1 MMNDLITSFII
12 QSKECRLSGIGRFKT
27 AKIFARTDIANKQ
40 IIPPFIEYSFTPR
53 EEKISDGLINYVAAK
68 KDISVLAAQNM
79 IKAWS
84 NNTLDRLKNGEEI
97 FLPSLGSLK
106 KNESG
111 SIFFIQK
118 KDVVFYEPVPAERVI
133 HKNSEHAVLVGD
145 KETTSSAMNQLL
157 NEEVIVKNNKWKV
170 AASVLLALG
179 LLLLFFYFYQ
189 HSLSFSAIG
198 NQTHVVPSE
207 PPATYTPQ

>member
-12 QSKECRLSGIGRFKT
+12 QSKDCRLPGIGRFRT
-27 AKIFARTDIANKQ
+27 AKIFARTDIVNKQ

-68 KDISVLAAQNM
+68 KDISVLAAQKM

-84 NNTLDRLKNGEEI
+84 SHTLNRLKNGEEV
-97 FLPSLGSLK
+97 FLTSLGSLK

-111 SIFFIQK
+111 SIFFTEK

-133 HKNSEHAVLVGD
+133 RKYSEHAVLVGD

-157 NEEVIVKNNKWKV
+157 NEEVIVKRNNWKV

-189 HSLSFSAIG
+189 HSFSFSAIG
-198 NQTHVVPSE
+198 NQTQVAPGQ
-207 PPATYTPQ
+207 PPATYTPR